1 MLLVGLVPTPQ
12 TLQVIIP
19 IVATAFA
26 MLGGG
31 AFWPLE
37 IVSNDFIL
45 FLAELTPIKHGLTGM
60 LGALQYNRNLGELIQ
75 PIGILLLM
83 GIYL

>member
-1 MLLVGLVPTPQ
+1 MRCL
-12 TLQVIIP
+12 
-19 IVATAFA
+19 
-26 MLGGG
+26 GG

-83 GIYL
+83 GILFIGIGINLMERPTKR